1 MAKLR
6 MAHASTHGARKPPGP
21 TFIKVNS
28 LIWAIQGQNNES
40 FIKLTPLI
48 WVIENQNNKSFI
60 KVKTSE
66 LVNKFNYKNLPP
78 NNILTSAP
86 KQSLLPYRVPG
97 LVGNPCVVHHPD
109 RITRSSKQMR
119 TKYGI

>member
-1 MAKLR
+1 MII
-6 MAHASTHGARKPPGP
+6 KPPKPGLGFGIRDLGFWDLVWLGLGVAISP
-21 TFIKVNS
+21 FPKSNQKCLIHQENIIIKITFIKANP

-66 LVNKFNYKNLPP
+66 LVNK
-78 NNILTSAP
+78 I
-86 KQSLLPYRVPG
+86 
-97 LVGNPCVVHHPD
+97 
-109 RITRSSKQMR
+109 
-119 TKYGI
+119 